1 MILNSVLIKDEA
13 KKLGFHKIGIAK
25 AKECPDD
32 QNNLNSWLEEGRNGT
47 MIWINK
53 RKEERGNLFR
63 YFPKAKSVISVGLN
77 YYVGKKQN
85 DLNADYKFSNYAWG
99 DDYHNVLKEK
109 LFNLLDW
116 IKIRSSSVQGI
127 VCVDTAPL
135 MEKVWARE
143 AGIGWIGK
151 HTNLITKD
159 YGSWLFLGELLLD
172 IELDYDPPFY
182 QDLCGNCTACIDSC
196 PTQALE
202 SYKIDAKKCIS
213 YLTIEHRDEFHPSNV
228 DLDGWI
234 YGCDI
239 CQEVCPWNDKFEQV
253 CDLID
258 FQPRK
263 EILNFENDDWNNLSE
278 SDYTSIFKNSSVKR
292 TKYNGLKRNIN
303 QNKRKA
309 TLWEE

>member
-1 MILNSVLIKDEA
+1 MSFTSFQIKEKA
-13 KKLGFHKIGIAK
+13 RELGFQKIGIAK
-25 AKECPDD
+25 AKECPVD
-32 QNNLNSWLEEGRNGT
+32 QNNLNTWLEEDRNGT
-47 MIWINK
+47 MVWINN
-53 RKEERGNLFR
+53 RKEERGNLFN
-63 YFPKAKSVISVGLN
+63 YFPEAKSVISVGLN
-77 YYVGKKQN
+77 YYVGKTQE

-116 IKIRSSSVQGI
+116 IKIRSSRIQGI

-213 YLTIEHRDEFHPSNV
+213 YLTIEHREEFHPSNI

-239 CQEVCPWNDKFEQV
+239 CQEVCPWNQKFAKEK
-253 CDLID
+253 CFTD
-258 FQPRK
+258 FQPRDS
-263 EILNFENDDWNNLSE
+263 ILNYDNEQWENVSE
-278 SDYTSIFKNSSVKR
+278 EQFQKIFKNSAIKR
-292 TKYNGLKRNIN
+292 TKHAGLKRNILK
-303 QNKRKA
+303 NKDI
-309 TLWEE
+309 

>member
-1 MILNSVLIKDEA
+1 
-13 KKLGFHKIGIAK
+13 
-25 AKECPDD
+25 
-32 QNNLNSWLEEGRNGT
+32 
-47 MIWINK
+47 
-53 RKEERGNLFR
+53 
-63 YFPKAKSVISVGLN
+63 
-77 YYVGKKQN
+77 
-85 DLNADYKFSNYAWG
+85 
-99 DDYHNVLKEK
+99 
-109 LFNLLDW
+109 
-116 IKIRSSSVQGI
+116 
-127 VCVDTAPL
+127 

-213 YLTIEHRDEFHPSNV
+213 YLTIEHREEFHPSNV

-239 CQEVCPWNDKFEQV
+239 CQEVCPWNDKFEHV
-253 CDLID
+253 SDLID

-263 EILNFENDDWNNLSE
+263 EILNLENDDWDDLSE
-278 SDYTSIFKNSSVKR
+278 DEYTSIFKNSPVKR
-292 TKYNGLKRNIN
+292 TKYKGLKRNIN

-309 TLWEE
+309 TQWEE